1 MLKSMG
7 RKESDTTERL
17 NNNLVLIVV
26 QRSDSATYMYI
37 IFHILFH
44 CGLLQDLG

>member
-1 MLKSMG
+1 MG

-17 NNNLVLIVV
+17 NNNLVLTGV
-26 QRSDSATYMYI
+26 QQSDSATYMYI

>member
-1 MLKSMG
+1 M
-7 RKESDTTERL
+7 TEQL
-17 NNNLVLIVV
+17 NNNIVLMVV
-26 QRSDSATYMYI
+26 QQSDSATYMYI